1 MGARLNPIDL
11 KFLGNVKIV
20 LNKWYKNQKTAY
32 FLLKYGNVV
41 LT

>member
-1 MGARLNPIDL
+1 MNPIDL

-20 LNKWYKNQKTAY
+20 LNKWSKKQKTAY